1 MDARV
6 PEVLTGRYELGE
18 IIGSGGNGA
27 VHRAV
32 DLRLGRPVAIKVLR
46 TGTAQDEVARARL
59 RSEAQTA
66 GSLNHPGIARV
77 YDFEAGDSSSDGLA
91 YIAMQLV
98 DGWSL
103 AQLLTARGVLSP
115 AEVMSVVAQVAEAL
129 QVVHAAG
136 IVHRD
141 LKPANIMVTRAG
153 RTVLVDFGIA
163 RTATS
168 EPLTDTGVLMGTA
181 EYLSPE
187 QAAGR
192 VATAASDLYALG
204 VVAHHCLTGTSPFR
218 RESPV
223 ATAVAQLND
232 APAPLGADV
241 PDAVAALVAA
251 MTAKDPARRP
261 GSAADVAAAAAAAG
275 PTTGIELPS
284 VSPPAPA
291 PGSASRPTT
300 SRLAAPVR
308 HRAHRRRPAVA
319 FAGVGVA
326 VALLAVTALGVR
338 GVGGPAPTVPDVVGM
353 SASAAGDDVRAAG
366 LRAEAVAVDVAG
378 FAAGTVVE
386 QSPAAE
392 TSATDDTT
400 VRLRVASGRVRL
412 AARDVLG
419 RPYVEASGV
428 LEALG
433 FAVERADVVDAA
445 AAGTVVAL
453 DRSGRLAGGSTVV
466 LSVGVAPAVPATA
479 SAPVV
484 ERAAAAP
491 VAAATAEPTDAR
503 STSPSGGGG
512 EANANTNR
520 NGRAEV
526 AAKGHRGR

>member
-1 MDARV
+1 M
-6 PEVLTGRYELGE
+6 PSLLKGRYELGE
-18 IIGSGGNGA
+18 VIGSGGNGA

-46 TGTAQDEVARARL
+46 TGTAQDEVARARM

-77 YDFEAGDSSSDGLA
+77 YDFEAGDSSSEGLA

-103 AQLLTARGVLSP
+103 AQLLRAKGSLP
-115 AEVMSVVAQVAEAL
+115 PGEVMSVVAQVAEAL
-129 QVVHAAG
+129 QVVHEAG

-163 RTATS
+163 RTAAS

-192 VATAASDLYALG
+192 VATASSDLYALG
-204 VVAHHCLTGTSPFR
+204 VVAYHCLTGASPFQ
-218 RESPV
+218 RESAV

-232 APAPLGADV
+232 AAAPLGVDV
-241 PDAVAALVAA
+241 PEAVADLVAA
-251 MTAKDPARRP
+251 MIAKDPARRP
-261 GSAADVAAAAAAAG
+261 GSAAAVAEAAAAAG
-275 PTTGIELPS
+275 TATGIDLP
-284 VSPPAPA
+284 VTPPPAPA
-291 PGSASRPTT
+291 LVSRPTT
-300 SRLAAPVR
+300 SRLEAPSR
-308 HRAHRRRPAVA
+308 HRARRRRPAVA

-338 GVGGPAPTVPDVVGM
+338 GLGGSASTVPDVVGM
-353 SASAAGDDVRAAG
+353 PASAAADDVRAAG
-366 LRAEAVAVDVAG
+366 LRAETEVVDVAG
-378 FAAGTVVE
+378 SVKGAVVQ
-386 QSPAAE
+386 QSPVADSSVAGGE
-392 TSATDDTT
+392 T

-412 AARDVLG
+412 AAGDVVG
-419 RPYVEASGV
+419 RSWADASSV

-433 FAVERADVVDAA
+433 FAVERADVVDAS

-453 DRSGRLAGGSTVV
+453 DRSGRLADGSTVV
-466 LSVGVAPAVPATA
+466 LSVGVAPAPAT
-479 SAPVV
+479 SSSP
-484 ERAAAAP
+484 AP
-491 VAAATAEPTDAR
+491 VAATATAGTVR
-503 STSPSGGGG
+503 STGTRVTKPPATSPGKGKGDG
-512 EANANTNR
+512 K
-520 NGRAEV
+520 
-526 AAKGHRGR
+526 AKGKGRGKP